1 MRHQR
6 FFCLLIL
13 LSLLSITIFTWHINP
28 VRGAILR
35 VPEEYPTIQA
45 AIDAAS
51 PGDTILVSAG
61 TYYENVNVHTTV
73 EIIGENNKTTIVDG
87 NNEGTVFNINANG
100 VSIIGFTIRNGGDR
114 NNGINLYG
122 YRDATIRDNIIF
134 NNVVGIDLSQAD
146 SNLIEGNLLHNNSMY
161 GIDLSWSDSNTVR
174 NNNISESA
182 YGIELY
188 VSHGNLI
195 LNNHVWDN
203 SYGVYIPYG
212 SKNNISRNL
221 FTDNSWG
228 VFLAYANQNV
238 IERNFISGSAEGI
251 KITRS
256 KDNYAINNNLTR
268 NSYGIKMAH
277 TGANTLQGNIAWL
290 NDWAIY
296 LYNSTGSTIYEHWI
310 RDNTWGIYVIEG
322 SNWNYIYHNNIIDN
336 VKQAYQDLSSTDNT
350 WNTPTS
356 PYQGNYWSDY
366 IGEDTDGDG
375 IGDTNLPWQGVDWYP
390 LMKPWGTY
398 RNLAIVNVTLSA
410 TKVYAGEIVYI
421 NVTVKNDGNYH
432 KETFNITVTYENVTL
447 QIFGNVGIQEIIELP
462 PGANVTVT
470 FNWNTTE
477 IQPCVYYTIEV
488 QVSEVPYEIDTDDN
502 FSVAG
507 TVKVKLP
514 GDINEDG
521 VVDIKDLSI
530 VSIAF
535 GTFEGEPEYDPD
547 ADVNKDGI
555 VDLMDLVIVALNLGK
570 TC

>member
-1 MRHQR
+1 
-6 FFCLLIL
+6 LTTIL
-13 LSLLSITIFTWHINP
+13 TWYINP

-35 VPEEYPTIQA
+35 VPEDYPTIQD
-45 AIDAAS
+45 AINAAS

-61 TYYENVNVHTTV
+61 IYYENVKVHTTV

-87 NNEGTVFNINANG
+87 SSTGTVFSIKANG

-122 YRDATIRDNIIF
+122 YRNAIIRDNIIF

-146 SNLIEGNLLHNNSMY
+146 SNLIEGNLLYNNSMY
-161 GIDLSWSDSNTVR
+161 GIDLSWSDSNTLR

-188 VSHGNLI
+188 VSHGNLV
-195 LNNHVWDN
+195 LKNHIWDN
-203 SYGVYIPYG
+203 SYGIYIPYG
-212 SKNNISRNL
+212 SKNNVSRNL

-256 KDNYAINNNLTR
+256 KDNYVINNNLTR
-268 NSYGIKMAH
+268 NSYGIKLTH
-277 TGANTLQGNIAWL
+277 GGANTLQGNIAWL

-310 RDNTWGIYVIEG
+310 RDNTWGAYVIEG
-322 SNWNYIYHNNIIDN
+322 SNGNYLYHNNFIDN

-356 PYQGNYWSDY
+356 PYEGNYWSDY

-390 LMKPWGTY
+390 LMKPLGTY

-410 TKVYAGEIVYI
+410 TKVYVGDFVYI
-421 NVTVKNDGNYH
+421 DVTVENEGNYYE
-432 KETFNITVTYENVTL
+432 ETFNVTVTYENTTL
-447 QIFGNVGIQEIIELP
+447 EIFGTIAIQEVTKLA
-462 PGANVTVT
+462 PGANVTLT
-470 FNWNTTE
+470 FSWNTTDV
-477 IQPCVYYTIEV
+477 QPCIYYTIKAEA
-488 QVSEVPYEIDTDDN
+488 SEVPYEIDTDDN
-502 FSVAG
+502 TYIGG
-507 TVKVKLP
+507 TVKIKLP
-514 GDINEDG
+514 GDVNGDG
-521 VVDIKDLSI
+521 VVDIWDLSF
-530 VSIAF
+530 VAMAY
-535 GTFEGEPEYDPD
+535 GTLESEPEYEPE
-547 ADVNKDGI
+547 ADLNRDGI
-555 VDLMDLVIVALNLGK
+555 VDMRDIFIVAKNYGE